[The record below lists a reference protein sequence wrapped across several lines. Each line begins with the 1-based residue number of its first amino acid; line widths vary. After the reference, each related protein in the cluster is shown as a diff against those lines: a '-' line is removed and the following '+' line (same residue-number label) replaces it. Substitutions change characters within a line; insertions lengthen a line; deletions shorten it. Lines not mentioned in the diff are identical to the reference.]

1 MQHNLDQVELE
12 LHNLDIQAEEGNI
25 TETEKSLRRSLK
37 AEQWKLSRALERM
50 WLQKSRIK
58 WHLLGDKNTK
68 FFHSMASA
76 RQRRNLI
83 NSLLIDGN
91 LIEEPEDIKLAV
103 FKHFQ
108 QLYEEV
114 KVERPLIG
122 DDMGS
127 TISPVLW
134 NLTMKALILVGGF
147 GTRLRPLTLSVP
159 KPLVDF
165 ANKPMI
171 LHQVDEPSKYGVVV
185 MEESIGQVERF
196 MEKPKLFV
204 GNKIN
209 AGIYLLDPS
218 ILDRIELRP
227 TSIEKEVFPKI
238 ASEEKLYAMVLP
250 GFWMDIGKLKDYIT
264 GLRLYH
270 YKKTEIFE
278 QFFFF

>member
-1 MQHNLDQVELE
+1 MEKAWKVNQKQKWAAIRLSLKLKETKEALKVWAKEGFGNMQHNLDQVELE

-37 AEQWKLSRALERM
+37 VEQWKLSRALERM

-127 TISPVLW
+127 TISPVFSSGGRPNKCKKVALSAATAKMW
-134 NLTMKALILVGGF
+134 LLLT
-147 GTRLRPLTLSVP
+147 S
-159 KPLVDF
+159 
-165 ANKPMI
+165 
-171 LHQVDEPSKYGVVV
+171 
-185 MEESIGQVERF
+185 
-196 MEKPKLFV
+196 
-204 GNKIN
+204 
-209 AGIYLLDPS
+209 
-218 ILDRIELRP
+218 
-227 TSIEKEVFPKI
+227 
-238 ASEEKLYAMVLP
+238 
-250 GFWMDIGKLKDYIT
+250 
-264 GLRLYH
+264 
-270 YKKTEIFE
+270 
-278 QFFFF
+278 